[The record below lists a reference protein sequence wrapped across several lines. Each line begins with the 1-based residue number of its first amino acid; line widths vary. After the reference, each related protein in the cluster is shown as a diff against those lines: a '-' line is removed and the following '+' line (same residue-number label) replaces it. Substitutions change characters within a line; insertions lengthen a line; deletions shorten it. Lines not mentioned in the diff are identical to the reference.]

1 MSAFSSKDY
10 HETRSTDRPPK
21 ESEEKSESASEDY
34 AHDGN
39 SKRDLQFLY
48 EVVVR
53 VSDASDRADDEA
65 DYRTSARDERRW
77 RDGYSRARWLSQKW
91 RKRYASQKVAEDEKR
106 DGVCAEPD

>member
-1 MSAFSSKDY
+1 MKERRHLVGVDKLSSRQMCLEGSK
-10 HETRSTDRPPK
+10 RSTRTMRK
-21 ESEEKSESASEDY
+21 
-34 AHDGN
+34 HF
-39 SKRDLQFLY
+39 LQFLY